1 MVHAAVQGP
10 SDRRWRGIQ
19 KRWTPCT
26 RNLLRGALQTAPVL
40 LTSKDHVSICMSFI
54 HSPKTHTSLWGS
66 CHVVGT
72 VSSTRDTLVNETLSK
87 SSRNSLVM
95 EGMGTNHIMT
105 FVVQLLSHVW
115 LFWDPWSCS
124 PPTSSVPGIFQ
135 ARILEWVAISFS
147 YYDIILTIRWH
158 YFKLCNTES
167 YQRPWEFK
175 GVGENLGDGVKIS
188 FCTSVSVNIF
198 PIQVC
203 A

>member
-26 RNLLRGALQTAPVL
+26 RNLLRGDLQTAPVL

-72 VSSTRDTLVNETLSK
+72 VSSTRDTLVNETLPK

-115 LFWDPWSCS
+115 LFWDPWIPKDWLVVVHQ
-124 PPTSSVPGIFQ
+124 PPLSLG
-135 ARILEWVAISFS
+135 FS
-147 YYDIILTIRWH
+147 RQEYWSGL
-158 YFKLCNTES
+158 
-167 YQRPWEFK
+167 P
-175 GVGENLGDGVKIS
+175 
-188 FCTSVSVNIF
+188 F
-198 PIQVC
+198 PSLIMTLS
-203 A
+203 